1 MDIVVIK
8 IIIIFLIV
16 KLRFYLV
23 LDRKNFLYVYYNV
36 KYLEI
41 IIL

>member
-1 MDIVVIK
+1 MNIVVIK

-23 LDRKNFLYVYYNV
+23 LDRKNFL
-36 KYLEI
+36 L
-41 IIL
+41 